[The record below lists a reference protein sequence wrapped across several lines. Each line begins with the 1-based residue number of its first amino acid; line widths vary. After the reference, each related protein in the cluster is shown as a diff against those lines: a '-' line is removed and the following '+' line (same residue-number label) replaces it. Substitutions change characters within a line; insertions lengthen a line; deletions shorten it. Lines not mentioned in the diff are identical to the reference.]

1 MPCCQETSG
10 LKVGP
15 SQGCSFL
22 AGVSIFAACLCGLSR
37 ADSFFVD
44 HRRFPSSRV
53 RAGFADR
60 RLWGSIFVRN
70 FAVGRLLAEFR
81 LQADSS
87 LNVELRLH
95 VVVGMHGCTYVNYMH
110 VRTYLCTGRLLA
122 YNVPLQLD
130 TIFTAT
136 GPASKDMII
145 G

>member
-81 LQADSS
+81 LQANSS

-95 VVVGMHGCTYVNYMH
+95 VVVGMHGCTYVIICMYARIF
-110 VRTYLCTGRLLA
+110 VLAGYLHTMSPFSLTQYSR
-122 YNVPLQLD
+122 QLD
-130 TIFTAT
+130 L
-136 GPASKDMII
+136 PARI
-145 G
+145 